1 MFYCNF
7 IAISHLWWIGHVAWM
22 SDDCIPKALFLENWQ
37 LANVRLVHHAST
49 TKTQSS
55 DGGTPSDLA
64 VSALRGPNSCDQ
76 RTTTYKE
83 GTRVTSTAQS
93 TTRHCRRISLWS
105 IWKKLSLQN
114 WIIQPHKM
122 VYHAKDTMKTDLSY
136 QQPNRRRRRLQLVH
150 VQNKIK

>member
-7 IAISHLWWIGHVAWM
+7 IAIACLRWIGHVARM
-22 SDDCIPKALFLENWQ
+22 PDDCIPKARFFLENWR
-37 LANVRLVHHAST
+37 LANVRLVHRAST

-55 DGGTPSDLA
+55 DGGAPSDLA

-93 TTRHCRRISLWS
+93 TTRHCRRISL
-105 IWKKLSLQN
+105 
-114 WIIQPHKM
+114 
-122 VYHAKDTMKTDLSY
+122 
-136 QQPNRRRRRLQLVH
+136 
-150 VQNKIK
+150 